1 MSASDHVHPDQ
12 LRLFVQAKELMNYPT
27 LEWQSTDTPTTL
39 RLDRNL
45 RYHKLKES
53 KTGHE
58 YNSQA
63 EIGSKNNK
71 EKPSLYQS
79 IREKGVQ
86 TPVSLTFNR
95 RLQQNTIDNGHHRIV
110 AANDINPEM
119 EIPVQYKS

>member
-1 MSASDHVHPDQ
+1 MAASDHVHPDQ
-12 LRLFVQAKELMNYPT
+12 LRLFVQARELMDYPT
-27 LEWQSTDTPTTL
+27 FEWQSTHPTTL

-45 RYHKLKES
+45 KYHKLRES

-58 YNSQA
+58 YNTQA

-86 TPVSLTFNR
+86 NPISLTFNR
-95 RLQQNTIDNGHHRIV
+95 KLQQNTIDNGHHRIV

-119 EIPVQYKS
+119 YLPVRYNS

>member
-1 MSASDHVHPDQ
+1 MAASDHVHPDQ
-12 LRLFVQAKELMNYPT
+12 LRLFVQAKELMDYPT
-27 LEWQSTDTPTTL
+27 FEWQFLHPTTL

-45 RYHKLKES
+45 RHHKLKES

-58 YNSQA
+58 YNTQA

-86 TPVSLTFNR
+86 SPISLTFNR
-95 RLQQNTIDNGHHRIV
+95 KLQQNTIDNGHHRIV

-119 EIPVQYKS
+119 YLPVRYER